1 MIYDILFN
9 GKAIAVLLDPEKERM
24 VNVGAIIKNAE
35 GAGARMILV
44 GGSLVTQ
51 SVNDFVIGVKRKTHL
66 PVVLFPG
73 SVVQFSPYA
82 DGILFL
88 SLISGRNPDYL
99 IGNHVLVAP
108 MVKQSGIEVIPTGY
122 ILIDGGTNTSVQY
135 ISQTVPIPAGK
146 PDIAVATAMAGELLG
161 LKAIYLEAGSGATN
175 PVPVTLIEAVRK
187 AVSIPVIVGGGIRDP
202 KQVNDALHAGANLV
216 VVGNGMESNP
226 KMLSAV

>member
-24 VNVGAIIKNAE
+24 VNVEAILKNAE

-51 SVNDFVIGVKRKTHL
+51 SVNDFVIEVKRKTHL

-122 ILIDGGTNTSVQY
+122 ILIDGGTTTSVQY
-135 ISQTVPIPAGK
+135 VSQTVPIPAGK
-146 PDIAVATAMAGELLG
+146 PDIAVATAIAGELLG
-161 LKAIYLEAGSGATN
+161 LKAIYLEAGSGAAN
-175 PVPVTLIEAVRK
+175 PVPLALIEAVRR
-187 AVSIPVIVGGGIRDP
+187 AVSVPVIVGGGIRTP
-202 KQVNDALHAGANLV
+202 EQVNDALHAGANLV

-226 KMLSAV
+226 QMLSPV

>member
-1 MIYDILFN
+1 MIYDILCN

-24 VNVGAIIKNAE
+24 VNVEAIIKNAE

-51 SVNDFVIGVKRKTHL
+51 SVNDFVIEVKRKTHL

-73 SVVQFSPYA
+73 SVIQFSPYA

-108 MVKQSGIEVIPTGY
+108 MVKQSGMEVIPTGY
-122 ILIDGGTNTSVQY
+122 ILIDGGTTTSVQY
-135 ISQTVPIPAGK
+135 ISQTVPVPAGK

-175 PVPVTLIEAVRK
+175 PVPVALIEAVRK
-187 AVSIPVIVGGGIRDP
+187 AVSVPVIVGGGIRDQ

>member
-1 MIYDILFN
+1 MIYDILLN
-9 GKAIAVLLDPEKERM
+9 GNAIAVLLDPEKERM
-24 VNVGAIIKNAE
+24 VDVGTIIKNAE

-51 SVNDFVIGVKRKTHL
+51 SVNDFVVEVKRKTHL

-73 SVVQFSPYA
+73 SVVQFSPNA

-122 ILIDGGTNTSVQY
+122 ILIDGGTATSVQY
-135 ISQTVPIPAGK
+135 VSQTMPIPAGK
-146 PDIAVATAMAGELLG
+146 PDIAIVTAMAGELLG
-161 LKAIYLEAGSGATN
+161 LKAIYLEAGSGAAN
-175 PVPVTLIEAVRK
+175 PVPLALIEAVRK
-187 AVSIPVIVGGGIRDP
+187 AVSIPVIVGGGIRDQ
-202 KQVNDALHAGANLV
+202 KQVSDALHAGANLV

-226 KMLSAV
+226 QMLSAV

>member
-1 MIYDILFN
+1 MIYDILLN
-9 GKAIAVLLDPEKERM
+9 GNAIAVLLDPEKEQT
-24 VNVGAIIKNAE
+24 VDVGAIIKNAE
-35 GAGARMILV
+35 GAGTRMILV

-51 SVNDFVIGVKRKTHL
+51 SVNDFVVEVKRKTHL

-73 SVVQFSPYA
+73 SVVQFSPNA

-122 ILIDGGTNTSVQY
+122 ILIDGGTTTSVQY
-135 ISQTVPIPAGK
+135 VSQTMPIPAGK
-146 PDIAVATAMAGELLG
+146 PDIAVATAIAGELLG
-161 LKAIYLEAGSGATN
+161 LKAIYLEAGSGAAN
-175 PVPVTLIEAVRK
+175 PVPLSLIETVRK
-187 AVSIPVIVGGGIRDP
+187 AVSIPVIVGGGIRDH
-202 KQVNDALHAGANLV
+202 KQVSDALDAGANLV

-226 KMLSAV
+226 QMLSAV